1 MNKSLGD
8 PEPQV
13 RDVAAALLNLAPPA
27 RRTAIGPLIAMIE
40 RVVANEDRDRAGGD
54 SLPDRSHSSQ
64 GRIRPVD
71 R

>member
-1 MNKSLGD
+1 LVNKSLGD

-40 RVVANEDRDRAGGD
+40 RVVANQDRDRAGED
-54 SLPDRSHSSQ
+54 RLPDRSPSIA
-64 GRIRPVD
+64 GKDPLN
-71 R
+71 